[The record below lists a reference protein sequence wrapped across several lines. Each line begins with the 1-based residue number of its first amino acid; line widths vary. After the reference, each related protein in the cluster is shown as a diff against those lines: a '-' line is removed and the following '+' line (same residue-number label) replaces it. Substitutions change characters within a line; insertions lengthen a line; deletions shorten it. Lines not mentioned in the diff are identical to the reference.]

1 MLCKFHIKLGHRRR
15 NSCFL
20 CKFKRKCHHNGN
32 SCVVCKFHRK
42 LGHRRRNSC
51 FCVSSKENAI
61 IMETLVLS
69 LSSIENWVIEE
80 ETHVFV

>member
-1 MLCKFHIKLGHRRR
+1 MLCKFHI
-15 NSCFL
+15 
-20 CKFKRKCHHNGN
+20 
-32 SCVVCKFHRK
+32 K

-61 IMETLVLS
+61 IMETLVFFV
-69 LSSIENWVIEE
+69 SSIENWVIEE

>member
-1 MLCKFHIKLGHRRR
+1 M
-15 NSCFL
+15 FL
-20 CKFKRKCHHNGN
+20 HKFKRKCHHNGN
-32 SCVVCKFHRK
+32 SSVVCKFHRK

-69 LSSIENWVIEE
+69 LSSIENWVKEE
-80 ETHVFV
+80 KLLCCCGNSVESASHRDPYR